1 MTDAFSSADRFLLAE
16 ARLLERRLFAT
27 LFRGASP
34 DAVVD
39 VLRGYQNADGGFGH
53 GLEPD
58 KRCPAS
64 LPIDVEIAFQA
75 MAAAG
80 TADAKMLGRACDFLS
95 RTAAE
100 VDAGGAVPLA
110 FPVIESFPRAEH
122 WSDWTYEPGVNPT
135 AGLAGLLY
143 RLDFDHPWREAAS
156 RFCWHAVQTDALP
169 DEVHA
174 LAEVLAFLAH
184 VPDRERAER
193 YAPAVLERMAASPM
207 YQAEPKD
214 GEYGLSPLT
223 VAPTADSPWRRR
235 FDDGQIEA
243 HLDHLAAAQ
252 QPDGGWPIT
261 WTPPS
266 EASRLEWRGIVT
278 LQALR
283 TLTSYGRLSPA
294 VAAGPA

>member
-1 MTDAFSSADRFLLAE
+1 MTDAFVSADRFLLAE

-27 LFRGASP
+27 VFLGAP
-34 DAVVD
+34 ADGVVD
-39 VLRGYQNADGGFGH
+39 ALRGYQNADGGFGH

-64 LPIDVEIAFQA
+64 LPIDVEVAFQA
-75 MAAAG
+75 LVAAG
-80 TADAKMLGRACDFLS
+80 TTDAQMLARACDFLS
-95 RTAAE
+95 RTAAGA
-100 VDAGGAVPLA
+100 DAGGAVPLA

-122 WSDWTYEPGVNPT
+122 WTDWTYEPGVNPT
-135 AGLAGLLY
+135 AGLASLLY

-156 RFCWHAVQTDALP
+156 RFCWHAVEAGRLP

-174 LAEVLAFLAH
+174 LAEVLAFLAY

-193 YAPAVLERMAASPM
+193 YAPGVLERMAATPM
-207 YQAEPKD
+207 FQAVPTE
-214 GEYGLSPLT
+214 GQYGLSPLT
-223 VAPTADSPWRRR
+223 VAPTADAPWRRL
-235 FDDGQIEA
+235 FDDDQIEA

-252 QPDGGWPIT
+252 QPDGGWLIT

-266 EASRLEWRGIVT
+266 EASRAEWRGMVT

-294 VAAGPA
+294 AAR